1 MAGFE
6 YPDNWN
12 TFNFSSPNGSILNT
26 TGSGSYLLNN
36 NTGITGSSGYGLG
49 NAINLSTPTMVNALS
64 MPTSGIANTASNTLN
79 NLGAAKSAFMVAN
92 PATGSSS
99 YVDWAKN
106 FQKNLEGTV
115 AKIQQIADK
124 KNPYDQ
130 GFLGSNAMGNVLGA
144 VGLGLGA
151 LSGIGSYLNGKK
163 YMSMLKDQMAQQNA
177 QFNETYNNKLKEYN
191 TSLADRLR
199 ARAAFETG
207 NSSAY
212 NDEITNNSLSRGQTG
227 NADSSYLN
235 YKRSENAV

>member
-1 MAGFE
+1 MAGSGFN
-6 YPDNWN
+6 YPSDWN
-12 TFNFSSPNGSILNT
+12 VYNFSDPNGSILNT

-36 NTGITGSSGYGLG
+36 NNGITGSTGYGIS
-49 NAINLSTPTMVNALS
+49 NAVNLSNPTMVNALS
-64 MPTSGIANTASNTLN
+64 MPTSGIANTASNALN
-79 NLGAAKSAFMVAN
+79 KLGAAKSAFMSAN
-92 PATGSSS
+92 PATGASSFAS
-99 YVDWAKN
+99 WMR
-106 FQKNLEGTV
+106 NLQSKLGSGNNV
-115 AKIQQIADK
+115 ASNA
-124 KNPYDQ
+124 YDQ

-207 NSSAY
+207 SSSAY

-227 NADSSYLN
+227 NANSSYLN

>member
-1 MAGFE
+1 MAGSGFN
-6 YPDNWN
+6 YPSDWN
-12 TFNFSSPNGSILNT
+12 VYNFSDSNGSILNT

-36 NTGITGSSGYGLG
+36 NNGITGSTGYGIG
-49 NAINLSTPTMVNALS
+49 NAVNLSNPTMVNALS
-64 MPTSGIANTASNTLN
+64 MSTNGIANTAPNALN
-79 NLGAAKSAFMVAN
+79 KLGAAKSAFMSAN
-92 PATGSSS
+92 PATGTSSFAS
-99 YVDWAKN
+99 WMRSLQSKLGSGN
-106 FQKNLEGTV
+106 NV
-115 AKIQQIADK
+115 ASNA
-124 KNPYDQ
+124 YDQ

-227 NADSSYLN
+227 NANSSYLN

>member
-1 MAGFE
+1 MAGSGFN
-6 YPDNWN
+6 YPSDWN
-12 TFNFSSPNGSILNT
+12 VYNFSDPNGSILNT
-26 TGSGSYLLNN
+26 TDSGSVVQWMKDMASKYGA
-36 NTGITGSSGYGLG
+36 GITGSTGYGIG
-49 NAINLSTPTMVNALS
+49 NAINLSNPTMVNALS
-64 MPTSGIANTASNTLN
+64 IPTNGI
-79 NLGAAKSAFMVAN
+79 AKSAFMSSN
-92 PATGSSS
+92 PATGTNSFASWMQSSQS
-99 YVDWAKN
+99 NPDSEN
-106 FQKNLEGTV
+106 NV
-115 AKIQQIADK
+115 AS
-124 KNPYDQ
+124 NVYDQ
-130 GFLGSNAMGNVLGA
+130 GFLGSNAMKNVLGA

-227 NADSSYLN
+227 NANSSYLN

>member
-1 MAGFE
+1 MAGSGFN
-6 YPDNWN
+6 YPSDWN
-12 TFNFSSPNGSILNT
+12 VYNFSDPNGSILNT

-36 NTGITGSSGYGLG
+36 SNGITGSTGYGIG
-49 NAINLSTPTMVNALS
+49 NTVNLSSPTLTNSLS
-64 MPTSGIANTASNTLN
+64 LPASGLANTFN
-79 NLGAAKSAFMVAN
+79 NYGTAKSAFLASNSAGSGSVAQWMKN
-92 PATGSSS
+92 MASKYGANGMTGS
-99 YVDWAKN
+99 
-106 FQKNLEGTV
+106 T
-115 AKIQQIADK
+115 
-124 KNPYDQ
+124 NPYND
-130 GFLGSNAMGNVLGA
+130 GFFGSNAMGNVLGA
-144 VGLGLGA
+144 IGLGLGA

-227 NADSSYLN
+227 NANSSYLN

>member
-1 MAGFE
+1 MAGSGFN
-6 YPDNWN
+6 YPSDWN
-12 TFNFSSPNGSILNT
+12 VYNFSDPNGSILNT

-36 NTGITGSSGYGLG
+36 NNGITGSTGYGIG
-49 NAINLSTPTMVNALS
+49 NAVNLSSPTLTNSLS
-64 MPTSGIANTASNTLN
+64 LPTSGLANTLN
-79 NLGAAKSAFMVAN
+79 NYGAAKSAFLANNSAGSGSVAQWMKN
-92 PATGSSS
+92 MASKYGANGMTGS
-99 YVDWAKN
+99 
-106 FQKNLEGTV
+106 T
-115 AKIQQIADK
+115 
-124 KNPYDQ
+124 NPYND

-227 NADSSYLN
+227 NANSSYLN

>member
-1 MAGFE
+1 MAGSGFN
-6 YPDNWN
+6 YPSDWN
-12 TFNFSSPNGSILNT
+12 VYNFSDPNGSILNT
-26 TGSGSYLLNN
+26 TGSGSYLLSNN
-36 NTGITGSSGYGLG
+36 NGITGSTGYGIG
-49 NAINLSTPTMVNALS
+49 NAVNLSNPTMVNALS
-64 MPTSGIANTASNTLN
+64 MPTSGIANTASNALN
-79 NLGAAKSAFMVAN
+79 KLGAAKSAFMSAN
-92 PATGSSS
+92 PTTGTSSFAS
-99 YVDWAKN
+99 WMRSLQSKLGSGN
-106 FQKNLEGTV
+106 NV
-115 AKIQQIADK
+115 ASNA
-124 KNPYDQ
+124 YDQ

-227 NADSSYLN
+227 NANSSYLN

>member
-1 MAGFE
+1 MAGSGFN
-6 YPDNWN
+6 YPSNWN
-12 TFNFSSPNGSILNT
+12 VYNFSDPNGSILNT
-26 TGSGSYLLNN
+26 TDSGSVVQWMKDMASKYGAND
-36 NTGITGSSGYGLG
+36 ITGSTGYGIG
-49 NAINLSTPTMVNALS
+49 NAINLSNPTMVNALS
-64 MPTSGIANTASNTLN
+64 IPTNGI
-79 NLGAAKSAFMVAN
+79 AKSAFMSAN
-92 PATGSSS
+92 PATGTNSFASWMQSSQS
-99 YVDWAKN
+99 KPDSEN
-106 FQKNLEGTV
+106 NV
-115 AKIQQIADK
+115 AS
-124 KNPYDQ
+124 NVYDQ
-130 GFLGSNAMGNVLGA
+130 GFLGSNAMKNVLGA

-227 NADSSYLN
+227 NANSSYLN

>member
-12 TFNFSSPNGSILNT
+12 TFNFSDPNGSILNT

-36 NTGITGSSGYGLG
+36 SNGITGSSGYGLG
-49 NAINLSTPTMVNALS
+49 NAINLSTPNMVNALS
-64 MPTSGIANTASNTLN
+64 LPASGLTNTT
-79 NLGAAKSAFMVAN
+79 FT
-92 PATGSSS
+92 TGSNSYSS
-99 YVDWAKN
+99 
-106 FQKNLEGTV
+106 FMKNLANKLSNKASELGSNV
-115 AKIQQIADK
+115 
-124 KNPYDQ
+124 NPYNQ

-212 NDEITNNSLSRGQTG
+212 NDEITNNSLARGQTG

>member
-1 MAGFE
+1 M
-6 YPDNWN
+6 PDFSGNYLTN
-12 TFNFSSPNGSILNT
+12 YTFNDPDSILNT
-26 TGSGSYLLNN
+26 TDSNSYLLSNTNN
-36 NTGITGSSGYGLG
+36 GITGSTGYGIG
-49 NAINLSTPTMVNALS
+49 NSFSLN
-64 MPTSGIANTASNTLN
+64 NTLSN
-79 NLGAAKSAFMVAN
+79 FSSIPSSGLTYTT
-92 PATGSSS
+92 PATVSSGSSS

-106 FQKNLEGTV
+106 FQKNLEGNV
-115 AKIQQIADK
+115 AKIQQIANK

-212 NDEITNNSLSRGQTG
+212 NDEITNNSLARGQTG

>member
-1 MAGFE
+1 MAGSGFN
-6 YPDNWN
+6 YPSDWN
-12 TFNFSSPNGSILNT
+12 VYNFNDPNGSILNT

-36 NTGITGSSGYGLG
+36 SNGITGSTGYGIG
-49 NAINLSTPTMVNALS
+49 NAVSLSNPTMVNALS
-64 MPTSGIANTASNTLN
+64 IPTNGIANTASNALN
-79 NLGAAKSAFMVAN
+79 KLGAAKSAFMSAN
-92 PATGSSS
+92 PATGTSSFAS
-99 YVDWAKN
+99 WMRSLQSKLGSGN
-106 FQKNLEGTV
+106 NV
-115 AKIQQIADK
+115 ASNA
-124 KNPYDQ
+124 YDQ
-130 GFLGSNAMGNVLGA
+130 GFLGSNAMGNILGA

-163 YMSMLKDQMAQQNA
+163 YMSMLKDQMAKQNA

-227 NADSSYLN
+227 NANSSYLN

>member
-6 YPDNWN
+6 YPSNWN
-12 TFNFSSPNGSILNT
+12 TFNFSDPNGSILNT
-26 TGSGSYLLNN
+26 TGFGSYLLNN
-36 NTGITGSSGYGLG
+36 SNGITGSSGYGIG
-49 NAINLSTPTMVNALS
+49 NAINLSNPTMVKALS
-64 MPTSGIANTASNTLN
+64 IPSNGMNIASTGSGLAN
-79 NLGAAKSAFMVAN
+79 AKSAFMAAN
-92 PATGSSS
+92 PATGSSNYAS
-99 YVDWAKN
+99 WMKSLQSKLGSGNNVTGNA
-106 FQKNLEGTV
+106 
-115 AKIQQIADK
+115 
-124 KNPYDQ
+124 YDQ

>member
-1 MAGFE
+1 MAGSGFN
-6 YPDNWN
+6 YPSDWN
-12 TFNFSSPNGSILNT
+12 VYNFSDPNGSILNT
-26 TGSGSYLLNN
+26 TDSGSVVQWMKDMASKYGA
-36 NTGITGSSGYGLG
+36 GITGSTGYGIG
-49 NAINLSTPTMVNALS
+49 NAINLSNPTMVNALS
-64 MPTSGIANTASNTLN
+64 IPTSGIA
-79 NLGAAKSAFMVAN
+79 KSAFMSAN
-92 PATGSSS
+92 PATGTNSFASWMQSSQS
-99 YVDWAKN
+99 KPDSEN
-106 FQKNLEGTV
+106 NV
-115 AKIQQIADK
+115 ASNA
-124 KNPYDQ
+124 YDQ
-130 GFLGSNAMGNVLGA
+130 GFLGSNAMKNVLGA

-191 TSLADRLR
+191 TALADRLR

-227 NADSSYLN
+227 NANSSYLN

>member
-12 TFNFSSPNGSILNT
+12 TFNFSDPNGSILNT

-36 NTGITGSSGYGLG
+36 SNGITGSSGYGLG
-49 NAINLSTPTMVNALS
+49 NAINLSTPNMVNALS
-64 MPTSGIANTASNTLN
+64 LPASGLTNTT
-79 NLGAAKSAFMVAN
+79 FT
-92 PATGSSS
+92 TGSNSYSS
-99 YVDWAKN
+99 
-106 FQKNLEGTV
+106 FMKNLANKLSNKASELGSNV
-115 AKIQQIADK
+115 
-124 KNPYDQ
+124 NPYNQ

-212 NDEITNNSLSRGQTG
+212 NDEITNNSLARGQTG
-227 NADSSYLN
+227 NADSFYLN

>member
-1 MAGFE
+1 MAGSGFN
-6 YPDNWN
+6 YPSDWN
-12 TFNFSSPNGSILNT
+12 VYNFSDPNGSILNT

-36 NTGITGSSGYGLG
+36 SNSITGSTGYGIG
-49 NAINLSTPTMVNALS
+49 NAVNLSNPTMVNALA
-64 MPTSGIANTASNTLN
+64 MPTSGIANTAVNALN
-79 NLGAAKSAFMVAN
+79 KLGAAKSAFMSAN
-92 PATGSSS
+92 PATGTSSFAS
-99 YVDWAKN
+99 WMRSLQSKLGSGN
-106 FQKNLEGTV
+106 NV
-115 AKIQQIADK
+115 ASNA
-124 KNPYDQ
+124 YDQ

-191 TSLADRLR
+191 TALADRLR

-227 NADSSYLN
+227 NANSSYLN

>member
-1 MAGFE
+1 MAGSGFN
-6 YPDNWN
+6 YPSDWN
-12 TFNFSSPNGSILNT
+12 VYNFSDPNGSILNT

-36 NTGITGSSGYGLG
+36 NNGITGSTGYGIG
-49 NAINLSTPTMVNALS
+49 NAVNLSSPTLTNSFSLPA
-64 MPTSGIANTASNTLN
+64 SGLANTFN
-79 NLGAAKSAFMVAN
+79 NYGAAKSAFLANNSAGSGSVAQWMKN
-92 PATGSSS
+92 MASKYGANGMTGSS
-99 YVDWAKN
+99 
-106 FQKNLEGTV
+106 
-115 AKIQQIADK
+115 
-124 KNPYDQ
+124 NPYND
-130 GFLGSNAMGNVLGA
+130 GFFGSNAMGNILGA

-227 NADSSYLN
+227 NANSSYLN

>member
-1 MAGFE
+1 MAGSGFN
-6 YPDNWN
+6 YPSNWN
-12 TFNFSSPNGSILNT
+12 VYNFNDPNGSILNT
-26 TGSGSYLLNN
+26 TGSGSYLLSNSN
-36 NTGITGSSGYGLG
+36 GITGSTGYGIG
-49 NAINLSTPTMVNALS
+49 NAVNLSSPTLTNSLS
-64 MPTSGIANTASNTLN
+64 LPTSGLANTLN
-79 NLGAAKSAFMVAN
+79 NYGAAKSAFLANNSAGSGSVAQWMKN
-92 PATGSSS
+92 MASKYGANGMTGS
-99 YVDWAKN
+99 
-106 FQKNLEGTV
+106 T
-115 AKIQQIADK
+115 
-124 KNPYDQ
+124 NPYND

-227 NADSSYLN
+227 NANSSYLN

>member
-1 MAGFE
+1 MAGSGFN
-6 YPDNWN
+6 YPSDWN
-12 TFNFSSPNGSILNT
+12 VYNFSDPNGSILNT
-26 TGSGSYLLNN
+26 TGSGSYLLSNSN
-36 NTGITGSSGYGLG
+36 GITGSTGYGIG
-49 NAINLSTPTMVNALS
+49 NAINLSSPTLTNSLS
-64 MPTSGIANTASNTLN
+64 LPTSGLANTLN
-79 NLGAAKSAFMVAN
+79 NYGAAKSAFLANNSAGSGSVAQWMKN
-92 PATGSSS
+92 MASKYGANGMTGS
-99 YVDWAKN
+99 
-106 FQKNLEGTV
+106 T
-115 AKIQQIADK
+115 
-124 KNPYDQ
+124 NPYND

-227 NADSSYLN
+227 NANSSYLN

>member
-1 MAGFE
+1 MAGSGFN
-6 YPDNWN
+6 YPSNWN
-12 TFNFSSPNGSILNT
+12 VYNFSDPNGSILNT

-36 NTGITGSSGYGLG
+36 SNGITGSTGYGIG
-49 NAINLSTPTMVNALS
+49 NAVNLSNPTMVNALS
-64 MPTSGIANTASNTLN
+64 MPTNGIANTTSNALN
-79 NLGAAKSAFMVAN
+79 KLGAAKSAFMSAN
-92 PATGSSS
+92 PATGTSSFAS
-99 YVDWAKN
+99 WMRSLQSKLGSGN
-106 FQKNLEGTV
+106 NV
-115 AKIQQIADK
+115 ANNA
-124 KNPYDQ
+124 YDQ

-227 NADSSYLN
+227 NANSSYLN

>member
-1 MAGFE
+1 MAGSGFN
-6 YPDNWN
+6 YPSNWN
-12 TFNFSSPNGSILNT
+12 VYNFSDPNGSILNT
-26 TGSGSYLLNN
+26 TDSGSVVEWMKNMASKYGAN
-36 NTGITGSSGYGLG
+36 GITGSTGYGIG
-49 NAINLSTPTMVNALS
+49 NAINLSNPVTD
-64 MPTSGIANTASNTLN
+64 TSSFASWMKSLQSNPADSENNVASN
-79 NLGAAKSAFMVAN
+79 V
-92 PATGSSS
+92 
-99 YVDWAKN
+99 
-106 FQKNLEGTV
+106 
-115 AKIQQIADK
+115 
-124 KNPYDQ
+124 YDQ
-130 GFLGSNAMGNVLGA
+130 GFLGSNSMKNVLGA

-191 TSLADRLR
+191 TALADRLR

-227 NADSSYLN
+227 NANSSYLN